1 MFFSSTTSRFW
12 ALIQMC
18 MHQLGYKGSLH
29 GYFAS
34 QCLLIWKFLPRNKLD
49 WLCRLLM
56 VQALLK
62 LTTLPYDNQAPSRS
76 VLSPSSVS
84 HVVDGFKF
92 AIKPHQYG

>member
-49 WLCRLLM
+49 WLCRLMHAHLNQSPESGGSAAEKHSGDSKSSAAWPLWQQGKTEHCET
-56 VQALLK
+56 QA
-62 LTTLPYDNQAPSRS
+62 
-76 VLSPSSVS
+76 V
-84 HVVDGFKF
+84 G
-92 AIKPHQYG
+92 